1 MSSPE
6 TADRRVAGLG
16 RRRAEPNPARLI
28 AANRPTPQVTNESP
42 ATDPERSTRQASTA
56 PGTPPDSFAEPM
68 VTPLRTHAR
77 RSDTRPRATPPSAEN
92 ADDGTDAPRKL
103 TVYMHPS
110 IRDRA
115 AVAFKATAY
124 LEQDDSWSHMVEKA
138 VLAEVER
145 REAAHN
151 AGQPFSAPNAKLKR
165 GRGVR

>member
-1 MSSPE
+1 MSSASD

-16 RRRAEPNPARLI
+16 RRRTEPNPARLI
-28 AANRPTPQVTNESP
+28 AANRPTPP
-42 ATDPERSTRQASTA
+42 AAAETPITDERPNVPAPEQPTTRPDNVADLA
-56 PGTPPDSFAEPM
+56 ATP
-68 VTPLRTHAR
+68 TRTRTR
-77 RSDTRPRATPPSAEN
+77 RSQSRSQATLPSAED
-92 ADDGTDAPRKL
+92 ADGGTDLPRKL

-151 AGQPFSAPNAKLKR
+151 DGQPFAANNAQLKR
-165 GRGVR
+165 GRAVR